1 MASIFYFFSGFF
13 QKRSKPK
20 VQILEKKKKIEI
32 FHDVEK
38 NCKKSDLEKDIPFV
52 RYSDPAFVPLKDMM
66 VHSTVDN
73 KNNVEKRNSVKKSS
87 SAICFT
93 STKVGIINEEIRI
106 RRILI
111 TGNY

>member
-1 MASIFYFFSGFF
+1 M
-13 QKRSKPK
+13 
-20 VQILEKKKKIEI
+20 EKKKNVEI

-38 NCKKSDLEKDIPFV
+38 NCEKSNLEKDIPFV
-52 RYSDPAFVPLKDMM
+52 RYSDPACIPLKEM

-93 STKVGIINEEIRI
+93 STKVGIINEEM
-106 RRILI
+106 
-111 TGNY
+111 NYKNCSIVTTV